1 MLELITIF
9 LRYQKLERN
18 ASAHTVD
25 AYKSDLSQ
33 FMSYVQSLLGTSAT
47 WDDVTRA
54 EIRQWVGEL
63 DEKGLSK
70 TSLARKMATLRSFFK
85 YSVRRGH
92 LKTNPAALIGSIR
105 LQKTL
110 PQLITEPELV
120 KLLDNL
126 NESTD
131 QNSIMEL
138 AVLEL
143 FYSAGLRV
151 SELTNLKIQDLDMT
165 QQLVRVLGKGN
176 KQRIV
181 PFGNSALIQLKKWIA
196 VRKTIIHANETNAES
211 EYLFVGKRG
220 GKPYREQMYRIVHR
234 HLKSSEVHQKS
245 PHTLRHSFAT
255 HLMDHGAD
263 IRVVKELLGHSS
275 LAATQIYTHTSKEHI
290 RKTYVNA
297 HPRAEASTTKGD
309 QL

>member
-9 LRYQKLERN
+9 LRYQQLERN
-18 ASAHTVD
+18 ASKHTLD

-33 FMSYVQSLLGTSAT
+33 FLTYVQSILGTSAM
-47 WDDVTRA
+47 WDDVSRA

-63 DEKGLSK
+63 AEQGLTK
-70 TSLARKMATLRSFFK
+70 QTLARKMATLRSFFK
-85 YSVRRGH
+85 FSTRRGH
-92 LKTNPAALIGSIR
+92 LKTNPAAQISSIR
-105 LQKTL
+105 LQKSL
-110 PQLITEPELV
+110 PQLVTEPEV
-120 KLLDNL
+120 NYLLDNL
-126 NESTD
+126 SDSDEQRT
-131 QNSIMEL
+131 IMEN
-138 AVLEL
+138 AILEL
-143 FYSAGLRV
+143 FYSSGLRV
-151 SELTNLKIQDLDMT
+151 SELTNLKVQDIDLN

-181 PFGNSALIQLKKWIA
+181 PFGASAKQELTRWMNKRQNMSNDSVSNKMPD
-196 VRKTIIHANETNAES
+196 
-211 EYLFVGKRG
+211 YLFISKRG

-234 HLKSSEVHQKS
+234 HLKNSEVHQKS
-245 PHTLRHSFAT
+245 PHTIRHSFAT

-275 LAATQIYTHTSKEHI
+275 LSATQIYTHTSKEHI

-309 QL
+309 Q